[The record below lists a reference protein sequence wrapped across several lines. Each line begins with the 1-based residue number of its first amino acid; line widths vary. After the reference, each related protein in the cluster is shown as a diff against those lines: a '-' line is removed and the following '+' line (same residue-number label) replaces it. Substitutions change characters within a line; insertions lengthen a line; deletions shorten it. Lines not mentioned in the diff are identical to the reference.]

1 MSKFTT
7 KGALGLQT
15 KVLMLVLLPLLLVTL
30 SLVGFQ
36 AYSNIQD
43 SRDSLAH
50 QHEMLVDERR
60 NGVRDIVQ
68 MATTAIAPIY
78 DQAGVNDEAAKQQVA
93 EIVRAMR
100 FEDNNYIFIYD
111 YDGNNIVTAP
121 APEREGTNMI
131 NAQTPDGTYLIQEII
146 EVARS
151 GGGAYSYLWEYP
163 GTRDIEQKHS
173 FVDRLEKWDWLI
185 GAGVYVTD
193 VDAALSELEAAAAED
208 LRDSILFASLLG
220 LGLFLVMAL
229 IAVGF
234 VRRTL
239 GPIKRTS
246 TAMSNIAQGRGD
258 LTQRLAVESR
268 DEIGDLAV
276 QFNAFVAR
284 MQDTLREVR
293 SSTLSVHQAAGEI
306 SQSSEELATR
316 TEQAAA
322 NLQQTSASMEEITS
336 TVNHSAENAQQANTL
351 VQSTADVARE
361 GENAMGQV
369 ESTMRDINDSASR
382 ISDIIS
388 MIDAIAFQ
396 TNILALNASVEA
408 ARAGEHGRG
417 FAVVAQEVRVLAS
430 RSSDASK
437 EIRALID
444 ASVQHTESGAKL
456 VRNAGDT
463 MREIVSSVAK
473 VTDVIGEITAGA
485 KEQSSGIGQINT
497 AVAEMD
503 TMTQQNAAM
512 VQESTTAAAN
522 MRRHAELLSQLINT
536 FVLGDDAPSQQ
547 RQALASPPAHQHGG
561 ANALKR
567 PALSSSQSSPTP
579 LQPSSRPTPAHQ
591 AKDEWEAF

>member
-1 MSKFTT
+1 MATPSAPKR
-7 KGALGLQT
+7 ALGLQT
-15 KVLMLVLLPLLLVTL
+15 KVLMLVLLPLLIVTVA
-30 SLVGFQ
+30 LVGFK
-36 AYSNIQD
+36 AYSNAQD
-43 SRDSLAH
+43 TRDTLAN
-50 QHEMLVDERR
+50 QREMLIEERR
-60 NGVRDIVQ
+60 NAVRDIVKI
-68 MATTAIAPIY
+68 ATTAIAPIY
-78 DQAGVNDEAAKQQVA
+78 EQAGANDEAAKQRVA
-93 EIVRAMR
+93 ELVRAMR

-131 NAQTPDGTYLIQEII
+131 DAQTPDGTYLIREII
-146 EVARS
+146 KVAQS
-151 GGGAYSYLWEYP
+151 GGGFYSYMWDYP
-163 GTRDIEQKHS
+163 GTDRIEPKHS
-173 FVDRLEKWDWLI
+173 YVDRLEKWGWLI

-193 VDAALSELEAAAAED
+193 VEDAVAELEAAAAND
-208 LRDSILFASLLG
+208 LREHYICLPFGAGPVCGDCTNSLRL
-220 LGLFLVMAL
+220 
-229 IAVGF
+229 

-239 GPIKRTS
+239 GPIKRT
-246 TAMSNIAQGRGD
+246 TAAMHDIAQGRGD
-258 LTQRLAVESR
+258 LTRRLTVESG
-268 DEIGDLAV
+268 DEIGDLSV

-284 MQDTLREVR
+284 MQDTLRDVR
-293 SSTLSVHQAAGEI
+293 RSTLSVYQAAGEI
-306 SQSSEELATR
+306 SQSSGELATR

-322 NLQQTSASMEEITS
+322 NLQETSASMEEITS
-336 TVNHSAENAQQANTL
+336 TVNHSADNAQQANTL

-361 GENAMGQV
+361 GETSMGQV

-388 MIDAIAFQ
+388 MIDSIAFQ

-444 ASVQHTESGAKL
+444 TSVQHTESGAKL
-456 VRNAGDT
+456 VRSAGDT

-522 MRRHAELLSQLINT
+522 MRRHAEHLNQLINS
-536 FVLGDDAPSQQ
+536 FVLGEDEP
-547 RQALASPPAHQHGG
+547 H
-561 ANALKR
+561 
-567 PALSSSQSSPTP
+567 
-579 LQPSSRPTPAHQ
+579 SSRRWPLRHLSNVVVIA
-591 AKDEWEAF
+591 A

>member
-1 MSKFTT
+1 MSTPSAPKR
-7 KGALGLQT
+7 ALGLQT
-15 KVLMLVLLPLLLVTL
+15 KVLMLVLLPLLLVTVV
-30 SLVGFQ
+30 LVGFK
-36 AYSNIQD
+36 AYSSAQD
-43 SRDSLAH
+43 TRDTLAN
-50 QHEMLVDERR
+50 QREMLIEERR
-60 NGVRDIVQ
+60 HAVRDIVQ
-68 MATTAIAPIY
+68 MATSAIEPIY
-78 DQAGVNDEAAKQQVA
+78 EQAGANDEAAKQQVA
-93 EIVRAMR
+93 ELVRSMR

-131 NAQTPDGTYLIQEII
+131 DAQTPDGTYLIREII
-146 EVARS
+146 QLAQS
-151 GGGAYSYLWEYP
+151 GGGFYSYMWDYP
-163 GTRDIEQKHS
+163 GTDRIEPKHS

-193 VDAALSELEAAAAED
+193 ADDAIAELEAAAAAD
-208 LRDSILFASLLG
+208 LRQGIIFASLLG
-220 LGLFLVMAL
+220 LGLFIVIAL
-229 IAVGF
+229 IAYGL

-239 GPIKRTS
+239 GPIKRT
-246 TAMSNIAQGRGD
+246 TAAMHDIAQGRGD
-258 LTQRLAVESR
+258 LTRRLAVESG
-268 DEIGDLAV
+268 DEIGELSV

-284 MQDTLREVR
+284 MQNTLRDVR

-306 SQSSEELATR
+306 SQSSDELATR

-336 TVNHSAENAQQANTL
+336 TVNHSADNAQQANTL

-361 GENAMGQV
+361 GETSMGQV
-369 ESTMRDINDSASR
+369 ESTMSDINDSASR

-388 MIDAIAFQ
+388 MIDSIAFQ

-417 FAVVAQEVRVLAS
+417 FAVVAQEVRILAS

-444 ASVQHTESGAKL
+444 ASVQHTNSGAKL
-456 VRNAGDT
+456 VRSAGDT

-522 MRRHAELLSQLINT
+522 MRRHAEHLNQLINS
-536 FVLGDDAPSQQ
+536 FVLGDDEPTP
-547 RQALASPPAHQHGG
+547 RHEALASPAPQQRGSDSAM
-561 ANALKR
+561 KR
-567 PALSSSQSSPTP
+567 PALSSHSSS
-579 LQPSSRPTPAHQ
+579 QPSSKPSPAKH
-591 AKDEWEAF
+591 AADEWEEF

>member
-1 MSKFTT
+1 MSTPSAPKR
-7 KGALGLQT
+7 ALGLQT
-15 KVLMLVLLPLLLVTL
+15 KVLMLVLLPLLLLTVV
-30 SLVGFQ
+30 LVGFK
-36 AYSNIQD
+36 AYSSAQD
-43 SRDSLAH
+43 TRDTLAN
-50 QHEMLVDERR
+50 QREMLIEERR
-60 NGVRDIVQ
+60 HAVRDIVQ
-68 MATTAIAPIY
+68 MATSAIEPIY
-78 DQAGVNDEAAKQQVA
+78 EQAGANDEAAKQQVA
-93 EIVRAMR
+93 ELVRSMR

-131 NAQTPDGTYLIQEII
+131 DAQTPDGTYLIREII
-146 EVARS
+146 QLAQS
-151 GGGAYSYLWEYP
+151 GGGFYSYMWDYP
-163 GTRDIEQKHS
+163 GTDRIEPKHS

-193 VDAALSELEAAAAED
+193 ADDAIAELEAAAAAD
-208 LRDSILFASLLG
+208 LRQGIIFASLLG
-220 LGLFLVMAL
+220 LGLFIVIAL
-229 IAVGF
+229 IAYGL

-239 GPIKRTS
+239 EPIKRT
-246 TAMSNIAQGRGD
+246 TAAMHDIAQGRGD
-258 LTQRLAVESR
+258 LTRRLAVESG
-268 DEIGDLAV
+268 DEIGELSV

-284 MQDTLREVR
+284 MQNTLRDVR

-306 SQSSEELATR
+306 SQSSDELATR

-336 TVNHSAENAQQANTL
+336 TVNHSADNAQQANTL

-361 GENAMGQV
+361 GETSMGQV
-369 ESTMRDINDSASR
+369 ESTMSDINDSASR

-388 MIDAIAFQ
+388 MIDSIAFQ

-444 ASVQHTESGAKL
+444 ASVQHTNSGAKL
-456 VRNAGDT
+456 VRSAGDT

-522 MRRHAELLSQLINT
+522 MRRHAEHLNQLINS
-536 FVLGDDAPSQQ
+536 FVLGDDEPTP
-547 RQALASPPAHQHGG
+547 RHEALASPAPQQRGSDSAM
-561 ANALKR
+561 KR
-567 PALSSSQSSPTP
+567 PALSSHSSS
-579 LQPSSRPTPAHQ
+579 QPSSKPSPAKH
-591 AKDEWEAF
+591 AADEWEEF

>member
-1 MSKFTT
+1 MATPSAPKR
-7 KGALGLQT
+7 ALGLQT
-15 KVLMLVLLPLLLVTL
+15 KVLILVLLPLFLVTL
-30 SLVGFQ
+30 ALVGFQ
-36 AYSNIQD
+36 AYSSIGD
-43 SRDSLAH
+43 SRAALAE
-50 QHEMLVDERR
+50 QRELLIEERR
-60 NGVRDIVQ
+60 NAVRDIVQ
-68 MATTAIAPIY
+68 LATTAIAPIY
-78 DQAGVNDEAAKQQVA
+78 ENAGANDEVAKQQVA
-93 EIVRAMR
+93 ELVRSMR

-131 NAQTPDGTYLIQEII
+131 DAQTPDGTYLIREII
-146 EVARS
+146 KVAQS
-151 GGGAYSYLWEYP
+151 GGGFYSYMWDYP
-163 GTRDIEQKHS
+163 GTDRIEPKHS

-193 VDAALSELEAAAAED
+193 VDDVVAELEAAAAAD
-208 LRDSILFASLLG
+208 LRKDIMFAALLG
-220 LGLFLVMAL
+220 LGLFIVIALLAYGLVH
-229 IAVGF
+229 
-234 VRRTL
+234 RTL
-239 GPIKRTS
+239 GPIKRTAA
-246 TAMSNIAQGRGD
+246 AMQDIAHGRGD
-258 LTQRLAVESR
+258 LTRRLSVESG
-268 DEIGDLAV
+268 DEIGNLAV

-284 MQDTLREVR
+284 MQETLRDVR

-306 SQSSEELATR
+306 SQSSDELATR

-322 NLQQTSASMEEITS
+322 NLQETSASMEEITS
-336 TVNHSAENAQQANTL
+336 TVSHSADNAQQANTL
-351 VQSTADVARE
+351 VLSTADVARE
-361 GENAMGQV
+361 GETSMEQV

-388 MIDAIAFQ
+388 MIDSIAFQ

-417 FAVVAQEVRVLAS
+417 FAVVAQEVRLLAS

-444 ASVQHTESGAKL
+444 ASVQHTNSGAKL
-456 VRNAGDT
+456 VRSAGDT

-512 VQESTTAAAN
+512 VHESTTAAAN
-522 MRRHAELLSQLINT
+522 MRRHAEHLNQLINS
-536 FVLGDDAPSQQ
+536 FVLGEDGPQH
-547 RQALASPPAHQHGG
+547 QALASPAPQQRGG
-561 ANALKR
+561 DSGLKR
-567 PALSSSQSSPTP
+567 PALSSHASSQ
-579 LQPSSRPTPAHQ
+579 QPSPAKH
-591 AKDEWEAF
+591 AADEWEEF

>member
-1 MSKFTT
+1 MSTPSAPKR
-7 KGALGLQT
+7 ALGLQT
-15 KVLMLVLLPLLLVTL
+15 KVLMLVLLPLLLVTVV
-30 SLVGFQ
+30 LVGFK
-36 AYSNIQD
+36 AYSSAQD
-43 SRDSLAH
+43 TRDTLAN
-50 QHEMLVDERR
+50 QREMLIEERR
-60 NGVRDIVQ
+60 HAVRDIVQ
-68 MATTAIAPIY
+68 MATSAIEPIY
-78 DQAGVNDEAAKQQVA
+78 EQAGANDEAAKQQVA
-93 EIVRAMR
+93 ELVRSMR

-131 NAQTPDGTYLIQEII
+131 DAQTPDGTYLIREII
-146 EVARS
+146 QLAQS
-151 GGGAYSYLWEYP
+151 GGGFYSYMWDYP
-163 GTRDIEQKHS
+163 GTDRIEPKHS

-193 VDAALSELEAAAAED
+193 ADDAIAELEAAAAAD
-208 LRDSILFASLLG
+208 LRQGIIFASLLG
-220 LGLFLVMAL
+220 MGLFIVIAL
-229 IAVGF
+229 IAYGL

-239 GPIKRTS
+239 GPIKRT
-246 TAMSNIAQGRGD
+246 TAAMHDIAQGRGD
-258 LTQRLAVESR
+258 LTRRLAVESG
-268 DEIGDLAV
+268 DEIGELSV

-284 MQDTLREVR
+284 MQNTLRDVR

-306 SQSSEELATR
+306 SQSSDELATR

-336 TVNHSAENAQQANTL
+336 TVNHSADNAQQANTL

-361 GENAMGQV
+361 GETSMGQV
-369 ESTMRDINDSASR
+369 ESTMSDINDSASR

-388 MIDAIAFQ
+388 MIDSIAFQ

-444 ASVQHTESGAKL
+444 ASVQHTNSGAKL
-456 VRNAGDT
+456 VRSAGDT

-522 MRRHAELLSQLINT
+522 MRRHAEHLNQLINS
-536 FVLGDDAPSQQ
+536 FVLGDDEPTP
-547 RQALASPPAHQHGG
+547 RHEALASPAPQQRGSDSAM
-561 ANALKR
+561 KR
-567 PALSSSQSSPTP
+567 PALSSHSSS
-579 LQPSSRPTPAHQ
+579 QPSSKPSPAKH
-591 AKDEWEAF
+591 AADEWEEF

>member
-1 MSKFTT
+1 MSTPSAPKR
-7 KGALGLQT
+7 ALGIQT
-15 KVLMLVLLPLLLVTL
+15 KVLMLVLLPLLLVTVV
-30 SLVGFQ
+30 LVGFK
-36 AYSNIQD
+36 AYSSAQD
-43 SRDSLAH
+43 TRDTLAN
-50 QHEMLVDERR
+50 QREMLIEERR
-60 NGVRDIVQ
+60 HAVRDIVQ
-68 MATTAIAPIY
+68 MATSAIEPIY
-78 DQAGVNDEAAKQQVA
+78 EQAGANDEAAKQQVA
-93 EIVRAMR
+93 ELVRSMR

-131 NAQTPDGTYLIQEII
+131 DAQTPDGTYLIREII
-146 EVARS
+146 KVAQS
-151 GGGAYSYLWEYP
+151 GGGFYSYMWDYP
-163 GTRDIEQKHS
+163 GTDRIEPKHS

-193 VDAALSELEAAAAED
+193 ADDAIAELEAAAAAD
-208 LRDSILFASLLG
+208 LRQGIIFASLLG
-220 LGLFLVMAL
+220 LGLFVVIAL
-229 IAVGF
+229 IAYGL

-239 GPIKRTS
+239 GPIKRT
-246 TAMSNIAQGRGD
+246 TAAMHDIAQGRGD
-258 LTQRLAVESR
+258 LTRRLAVESG
-268 DEIGDLAV
+268 DEIGELSV

-284 MQDTLREVR
+284 MQNTLRDVR

-306 SQSSEELATR
+306 SQSSDELATR

-336 TVNHSAENAQQANTL
+336 TVNHSADNAQQANTL

-361 GENAMGQV
+361 GETSMGQV
-369 ESTMRDINDSASR
+369 ESTMSDINDSASR

-388 MIDAIAFQ
+388 MIDSIAFQ

-444 ASVQHTESGAKL
+444 ASVQHTNSGAKL
-456 VRNAGDT
+456 VRSAGDT

-522 MRRHAELLSQLINT
+522 MRRHAEHLNQLINS
-536 FVLGDDAPSQQ
+536 FVLGDDEPTP
-547 RQALASPPAHQHGG
+547 RHEALASPTPQQRGSDSAMR
-561 ANALKR
+561 R
-567 PALSSSQSSPTP
+567 PALSSHSSS
-579 LQPSSRPTPAHQ
+579 QPSSKPSPAKH
-591 AKDEWEAF
+591 AADEWEEF

>member
-1 MSKFTT
+1 
-7 KGALGLQT
+7 
-15 KVLMLVLLPLLLVTL
+15 VLLLVLLPLLLVTL
-30 SLVGFQ
+30 VLVGFK
-36 AYSNIQD
+36 AYSSAQD
-43 SRDSLAH
+43 TRAALAE
-50 QHEMLVDERR
+50 QRELLIEERR
-60 NGVRDIVQ
+60 NAVRDIVQ
-68 MATTAIAPIY
+68 LATTAIAPLY
-78 DQAGVNDEAAKQQVA
+78 DEAGANDEDAKQAVA
-93 EIVRAMR
+93 ELVRSMR

-111 YDGNNIVTAP
+111 YEGNNIVTAP

-131 NAQTPDGTYLIQEII
+131 DAQTPDGTYLIREII
-146 EVARS
+146 KVAQS
-151 GGGAYSYLWEYP
+151 GGGFYSYVWDYP
-163 GTRDIEQKHS
+163 GTDRVEPKHS

-193 VDAALSELEAAAAED
+193 ADAAVAELEAAAAAD
-208 LRDSILFASLLG
+208 LRQGIIVASLLG
-220 LGLFLVMAL
+220 LGLFVVIALVAFGL
-229 IAVGF
+229 

-246 TAMSNIAQGRGD
+246 AAMQDIAQGRGD
-258 LTQRLAVESR
+258 LTRRLAVESG
-268 DEIGDLAV
+268 DEIGELGI

-284 MQDTLREVR
+284 MQDTLRDVR
-293 SSTLSVHQAAGEI
+293 NSTLSVHQAAGEI

-316 TEQAAA
+316 TDQAAA

-336 TVNHSAENAQQANTL
+336 TVNHSADNAQQANKL
-351 VQSTADVARE
+351 VQSTAEVARE
-361 GENAMGQV
+361 GESAMGQV
-369 ESTMRDINDSASR
+369 ESTMQDINDSASR

-417 FAVVAQEVRVLAS
+417 FAVVAQEVRILAS

-437 EIRALID
+437 EIRTLID
-444 ASVQHTESGAKL
+444 ASVQHTNSGAQL
-456 VRNAGDT
+456 VRSAGDT

-473 VTDVIGEITAGA
+473 VTDVIGEISAGA

-522 MRRHAELLSQLINT
+522 MRRHAEHLNQLINS
-536 FVLGDDAPSQQ
+536 FVLGDDAPTQ
-547 RQALASPPAHQHGG
+547 RHQSLASSSTAAQGSASG
-561 ANALKR
+561 LKR
-567 PALSSSQSSPTP
+567 PALSSLPSSQHSSSA
-579 LQPSSRPTPAHQ
+579 PSSRHAE
-591 AKDEWEAF
+591 DEWEAF